1 MKVLS
6 SDVWPS
12 PECPVQSGGRK
23 REWNL
28 GLALPGALTGP
39 LLTRSDT
46 ANNLP
51 TLPPSTHHYQQI
63 SSEERESSKV
73 QHN

>member
-28 GLALPGALTGP
+28 GLGLPGAPQPSPGLSPTHGGQQQPTVLTP
-39 LLTRSDT
+39 LSP
-46 ANNLP
+46 LP
-51 TLPPSTHHYQQI
+51 SPG
-63 SSEERESSKV
+63 ERESSKV
-73 QHN
+73 QYN